1 MSTLAVGLA
10 FALLLQA
17 TSTGPATFTA
27 KSVNV
32 AEPGTGVKLSILR
45 WSTDQERKPVIDALD
60 PEAQK
65 AAAKGGG
72 GERGRGGRGAGA
84 LDPDDPAL
92 ADVPTG
98 GRGRGGRGGRG
109 GGDAAPA
116 PPPDPI
122 ALLTAALNK
131 APTVGYLW
139 TNETVGYSIKYAARL
154 TSPDGGERIILLT
167 DRRLGGGT
175 VGWKFTG
182 SGAPTD
188 YEFTLIE
195 LRVDAKGVGEA
206 KASLTSKVI
215 LDKEAKTLALEN
227 YASAP
232 AIFQGVKR

>member
-17 TSTGPATFTA
+17 TSAGPATFTA

-32 AEPGTGVKLSILR
+32 AEPGTAVKLNIQR

-65 AAAKGGG
+65 AAAKTGG
-72 GERGRGGRGAGA
+72 GERGRGGRAA
-84 LDPDDPAL
+84 AAADPDDPAL
-92 ADVPTG
+92 ADVPT

-109 GGDAAPA
+109 GGDAA

-139 TNETVGYSIKYAARL
+139 TNETVGYSIKYAARIP
-154 TSPDGGERIILLT
+154 SADGGERIILLT

-175 VGWKFTG
+175 VGWKFV
-182 SGAPTD
+182 GAGTATN

-195 LRVDAKGVGEA
+195 LRLDAKGAGEA
-206 KASLTSKVI
+206 KASLTSRVI

-227 YASAP
+227 YAAAP
-232 AIFQGVKR
+232 AVFQGVKR